1 MPVTP
6 DPASGDAD
14 KTMLAAAS
22 AALALLPAQGTV
34 GLALSGGSDSTAML
48 HLMARA
54 APPLGL
60 RLAGVTVDHAL
71 RPEAADEA
79 AQVGRL
85 CAELGLSHDILRW
98 DHGPIQGN
106 LLDQARRAR
115 YALIADW
122 ARGLGLDA
130 VALAHTA
137 TDQAETL
144 LMGLARGAGLDGLSG
159 MRGRFEVAQVTFFR
173 PFLSFGREDLRGFLR
188 RNGLGWLDDPTNA
201 DERYLRIKA
210 RRALKALAPLG
221 ITEARLAGSAH
232 HLAQAQG
239 AVRRA
244 AGAAARDL
252 VREVAGGLL
261 LDRDGLRRLGPELE
275 RRVLILC
282 LLWLTQNDHP
292 PRGSEVQRLL
302 QAIAEGR
309 AATLA
314 GCRLRPRAEAVLIV
328 REPRALGPA
337 TPPGRLWDG
346 RWLVEGPA
354 QPGDEV
360 RALGAR
366 GLAGCK
372 GWRQSGLPREAL
384 IVTPALWRGETL
396 VAAPAL
402 GGAGGWSARLAPSF
416 DQFILSH

>member
-1 MPVTP
+1 MTA
-6 DPASGDAD
+6 DPALGDAD
-14 KTMLAAAS
+14 NILLAAAT
-22 AALALLPAQGTV
+22 AALARLPAPGTV

-60 RLAGVTVDHAL
+60 RLAAVTVDHGL

-79 AQVGRL
+79 AEVGRL
-85 CAELGLSHDILRW
+85 CTGLGLSHDILRW
-98 DHGPIQGN
+98 DHGPIRGN
-106 LLDQARRAR
+106 LMDQARRAR

-122 ARGLGLDA
+122 ARARGLGG
-130 VALAHTA
+130 VALGHTA

-159 MRGRFEVAQVTFFR
+159 MRARFEMGQVIFFR
-173 PFLSFGREDLRGFLR
+173 PFLAQGREDLRGFLR
-188 RNGLGWLDDPTNA
+188 RHGLGWLDDPTNE
-201 DERYLRIKA
+201 DERYLRVKA

-232 HLAQAQG
+232 HLAEAQG
-239 AVRRA
+239 AVRQA
-244 AGAAARDL
+244 ALAAARDL
-252 VREVAGGLL
+252 VQELAGGLL
-261 LDRDGLRRLGPELE
+261 LNRAGLHALGPELA

-282 LLWLTQNDHP
+282 LMWVTRNEYP
-292 PRGSEVQRLL
+292 PRGAEVQRLL
-302 QAIAEGR
+302 HAIAEGR

-314 GCRLRPRAEAVLIV
+314 GCRLLPRGEATLIV

-337 TPPGRLWDG
+337 APADVLWDG
-346 RWLVEGPA
+346 RWLLVGPTR
-354 QPGDEV
+354 PGDEV

-366 GLAGCK
+366 GLAVCK

-384 IVTPALWRGETL
+384 IVSPGLWRGETL
-396 VAAPAL
+396 VAAPVLDGTA
-402 GGAGGWSARLAPSF
+402 GWSARPEPGF
-416 DQFILSH
+416 HQFILSH

>member
-1 MPVTP
+1 MTP
-6 DPASGDAD
+6 DPALGDTDAP
-14 KTMLAAAS
+14 LLSAAA
-22 AALALLPAQGTV
+22 AALAWLPAPGTL

-60 RLAGVTVDHAL
+60 RLAAVTVDHGL

-79 AQVGRL
+79 AAVGRL
-85 CAELGLSHDILRW
+85 CTGLGLSHDILRW
-98 DHGPIQGN
+98 DHGPIRGN
-106 LLDQARRAR
+106 LMDQARRAR

-122 ARGLGLDA
+122 ARERSIEG

-144 LMGLARGAGLDGLSG
+144 LMGLARGAGLDGLCG
-159 MRGRFEVAQVTFFR
+159 MRARFEVGEVTFFR
-173 PFLSFGREDLRGFLR
+173 PFLSQGRAELRGYLR
-188 RNGLGWLDDPTNA
+188 RHGLGWLDDPTNE
-201 DERYLRIKA
+201 DGRYQRIRA

-221 ITEARLAGSAH
+221 MTEARLADSAR
-232 HLAQAQG
+232 HLADAQG
-239 AVRRA
+239 AVRQA
-244 AGAAARDL
+244 AAAAARDL

-261 LDRDGLRRLGPELE
+261 LDRSGLRAFGPELA

-282 LLWLTQNDHP
+282 LMWLTRNEHP
-292 PRGSEVQRLL
+292 PRGAEVQRLL
-302 QAIAEGR
+302 HAIAEGR

-314 GCRLRPRAEAVLIV
+314 GCRLLPRDEAALIV

-337 TPPGRLWDG
+337 APAGRLWDG
-346 RWLVEGPA
+346 RWLLEGPA
-354 QPGDEV
+354 RPGDEV

-384 IVTPALWRGETL
+384 IVSPALWRGETL
-396 VAAPAL
+396 VAAPL
-402 GGAGGWSARLAPSF
+402 LDGAAGWSARPEPGF
-416 DQFILSH
+416 HQFALSH

>member
-1 MPVTP
+1 MTP
-6 DPASGDAD
+6 DPALGDAD
-14 KTMLAAAS
+14 KILLAAA
-22 AALALLPAQGTV
+22 AATLARLPAPGTV

-60 RLAGVTVDHAL
+60 RLAGVTVDHGL

-85 CAELGLSHDILRW
+85 CAGLGLSHDILRW
-98 DHGPIQGN
+98 DHGPIRGN
-106 LLDQARRAR
+106 LMDQARRAR
-115 YALIADW
+115 YGLIADW
-122 ARGLGLDA
+122 ARGRGLGG

-159 MRGRFEVAQVTFFR
+159 MRARFEVGKVTFFR
-173 PFLSFGREDLRGFLR
+173 PFLAQGREDLRGFLR
-188 RNGLGWLDDPTNA
+188 RHGLGWLDDPTNE

-232 HLAQAQG
+232 HLAEALG
-239 AVRRA
+239 AVRQA

-252 VREVAGGLL
+252 VHEIAGGLL
-261 LDRDGLRRLGPELE
+261 LDRAGLRWLGPELE

-282 LLWLTQNDHP
+282 LMWLTQNDHP
-292 PRGSEVQRLL
+292 PRAAEVQRLL
-302 QAIAEGR
+302 RAIAEGR

-314 GCRLRPRAEAVLIV
+314 GCRLLPRAEAALIV
-328 REPRALGPA
+328 REPNALGPA
-337 TPPGRLWDG
+337 TPAGRLWDG
-346 RWLVEGPA
+346 RWLVEGPV

-366 GLAGCK
+366 GLASCR

-384 IVTPALWRGETL
+384 IVSPALWRGETL

-402 GGAGGWSARLAPSF
+402 GGGAGWSARLAPSF